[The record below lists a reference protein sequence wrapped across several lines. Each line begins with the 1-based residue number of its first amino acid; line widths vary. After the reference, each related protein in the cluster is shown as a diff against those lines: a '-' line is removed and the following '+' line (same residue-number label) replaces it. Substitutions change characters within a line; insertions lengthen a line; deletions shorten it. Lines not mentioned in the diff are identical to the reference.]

1 MSWKDV
7 LKEYNPKKMAAKR
20 AKIERHNAYLRRQE
34 KRDEKERK
42 QRDWERKNSLR
53 GGREEAHAMSEFVAG
68 RRNSPNAAETDEPTK
83 RKKKRKRG
91 RLPPKPRRGR
101 KK

>member
-20 AKIERHNAYLRRQE
+20 AKIQRHNEYLKREE
-34 KRDEKERK
+34 KRREEERK

-68 RRNSPNAAETDEPTK
+68 RRDSPNAAETDKSTK
-83 RKKKRKRG
+83 RKKKKKRG
-91 RLPPKPRRGR
+91 RLPPKPQRGR